1 MGSEIGSVIL
11 ASAQSVGKVYVIGA
25 VGFLAVKCT
34 CLTGC
39 LPLGGVTMEGTYRE
53 SSRITGPLLNYV
65 TPR

>member
-39 LPLGGVTMEGTYRE
+39 LPLGGDHGGHV
-53 SSRITGPLLNYV
+53 S
-65 TPR
+65 